1 MNKKHDQT
9 KQKNDHAKPNTF
21 VVDGDGAWLVA
32 NGHQHP
38 DELIDHDANLNEPEA
53 FFGIFA
59 AYNQHNIADGTQWD
73 TWPSWEL
80 CLTDMDL
87 GLHFL
92 MPEMDTHD
100 DWVQREHW
108 LALAQTIHDHPSI
121 SMDGYAITVQGQNGH
136 EFAFDF
142 GLEIEKWGAPGTFAA
157 HQARRKAAASK
168 PMAWKWAPPAYLYAN
183 NVAHSLGEYWTCP
196 NHIPEYGGETTAYTH
211 DSFFCID
218 HLAGTFPS
226 NVLSLILLCIEDHHI
241 WVMQY
246 EEAQNMQAYVEEMER
261 EWPGGRPEDFEYQ

>member
-1 MNKKHDQT
+1 
-9 KQKNDHAKPNTF
+9 
-21 VVDGDGAWLVA
+21 
-32 NGHQHP
+32 
-38 DELIDHDANLNEPEA
+38 
-53 FFGIFA
+53 
-59 AYNQHNIADGTQWD
+59 
-73 TWPSWEL
+73 
-80 CLTDMDL
+80 MDI

-92 MPEMDTHD
+92 MPEIDTHD

-108 LALAQTIHDHPSI
+108 LGLAQTVHDHPSI
-121 SMDGYAITVQGQNGH
+121 SMEGYTITVQGQNGH

-142 GLEIEKWGAPGTFAA
+142 CLDIEKWGAPGTFAA
-157 HQARRKAAASK
+157 YEARKKAAASK

-196 NHIPEYGGETTAYTH
+196 DHIPEYGGETTAYTH
-211 DSFFCID
+211 DHFFCID

-226 NVLSLILLCIEDHHI
+226 NVLSLIHLCIEDHHI